1 MLFEGSTVFFF
12 WNFSITFATNPFE
25 KTNKKNRLFLA
36 DFEANSAASGNST
49 FWIFAYYYVNS
60 MYIAAND
67 IIQYTYIYFV
77 ALSTLELGKCVDGRV
92 WYDVAIF
99 LPIINDMEYRLS

>member
-1 MLFEGSTVFFF
+1 
-12 WNFSITFATNPFE
+12 
-25 KTNKKNRLFLA
+25 
-36 DFEANSAASGNST
+36 
-49 FWIFAYYYVNS
+49 